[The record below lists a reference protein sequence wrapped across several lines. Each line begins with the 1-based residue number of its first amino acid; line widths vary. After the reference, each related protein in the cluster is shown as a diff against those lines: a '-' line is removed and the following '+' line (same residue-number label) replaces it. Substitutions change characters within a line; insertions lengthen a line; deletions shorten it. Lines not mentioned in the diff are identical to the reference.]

1 MVERQVSLELNSLLF
16 SKEFREMRTFL
27 ALSVLASAVLATSVN
42 AADVKSGLDVGEFP
56 KAYYVTDVT
65 GPAAGSGKLCY
76 RCKYGSQP
84 VVNIFARK
92 MDKNLAQLIK
102 EIDQVVAKNKEDH
115 RMAAFVVMLTDEPDA
130 AEGSLKKVATDSGI
144 LHTPLTVF
152 DNSVG
157 PNNYKISADADVT
170 VMMWVDSEVKV
181 NHAMKLTDLNA
192 DSIKKIAGDTA
203 KILN

>member
-1 MVERQVSLELNSLLF
+1 
-16 SKEFREMRTFL
+16 MRTIL
-27 ALSVLASAVLATSVN
+27 AFSVMASAVLVSSVN

-92 MDKNLAQLIK
+92 MDANVAKLIK
-102 EIDQVVAKNKEDH
+102 EIDGVVGKNREDH
-115 RMAAFVVMLTDEPDA
+115 KMAAFVVMLTDEPDA
-130 AEGSLKKVATDSGI
+130 AETDLKKIAKDAGI
-144 LHTPLTVF
+144 QHTPLTVF

-181 NHAMKLTDLNA
+181 NHALNVA
-192 DSIKKIAGDTA
+192 ELNGDSIKKIAADTS